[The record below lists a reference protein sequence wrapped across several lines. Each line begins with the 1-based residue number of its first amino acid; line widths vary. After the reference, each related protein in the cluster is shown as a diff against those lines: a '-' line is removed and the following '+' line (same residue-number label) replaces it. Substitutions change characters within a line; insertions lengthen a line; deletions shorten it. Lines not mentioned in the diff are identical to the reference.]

1 MVAAIGVTKAIGAGI
16 NVVKSSMDGAINR
29 FDTLNQFPKM
39 MQAIGFSFEDA
50 AKSKDAL
57 VTGIDGLP
65 TTLGDVVSTTQRIA
79 TLTRDLDGA
88 TKTTI
93 SLNNAFL
100 ASGSSSE
107 DASRGLEQYVQMLS
121 RGEVDMQSWRSLQ
134 ETMGPALYDLATAFG
149 FAGKTA
155 QNDLYDALKE
165 GTITFDQ
172 FNDKLIE
179 FYNTG
184 TDGAKRALIGSE
196 GIKTSF
202 KNIRT
207 AVTNGVEGSIRKI
220 DSLVEK
226 FLVKILHNNLTVLN
240 KK

>member
-1 MVAAIGVTKAIGAGI
+1 
-16 NVVKSSMDGAINR
+16 MDGAINR

-100 ASGSSSE
+100 ASGSS
-107 DASRGLEQYVQMLS
+107 
-121 RGEVDMQSWRSLQ
+121 
-134 ETMGPALYDLATAFG
+134 
-149 FAGKTA
+149 
-155 QNDLYDALKE
+155 
-165 GTITFDQ
+165 
-172 FNDKLIE
+172 
-179 FYNTG
+179 
-184 TDGAKRALIGSE
+184 
-196 GIKTSF
+196 
-202 KNIRT
+202 
-207 AVTNGVEGSIRKI
+207 
-220 DSLVEK
+220 
-226 FLVKILHNNLTVLN
+226 
-240 KK
+240 